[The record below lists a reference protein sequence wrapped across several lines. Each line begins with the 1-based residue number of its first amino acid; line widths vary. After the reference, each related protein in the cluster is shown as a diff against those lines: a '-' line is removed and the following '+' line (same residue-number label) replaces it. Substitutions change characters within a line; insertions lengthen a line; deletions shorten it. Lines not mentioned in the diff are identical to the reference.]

1 MAAKKKKT
9 TSKKKVTKKTVKKSN
24 TTSKK
29 GIEVKEK
36 NIKAIVEET
45 TKKKTSSKPKTTT
58 KKTTSKKSTNIE
70 KKTTSTPKKKVVKQK
85 QEKKVPLKTEEIE
98 TKVDIEVIEEPKKE
112 VNKTKK
118 SKKVKIE
125 NDLSQTQ
132 IDLLSVTEEVKEE
145 LSKEEITPT
154 DDIVEEPKKEVIEDI
169 FPIEEVKKE
178 NKFIKVLKS
187 IGKGFAWI
195 FIVLFPTIFK
205 YIWAF
210 LKLIGRTI
218 KKIFKRKPKEI
229 KNENKKEEIK
239 SDEILDKKSLR
250 YFYEL
255 DKSDLELI
263 RYRDTNP
270 LLWIFVFLINRK
282 RVLDFDMKKFKAK
295 FKFGTLKDK
304 ILIIIMLLLILMFAG
319 IVAFGVYII
328 VNAPEI
334 NTKELYASNSTTIYD
349 SEGNEITK
357 IGKNF
362 RDKVTYDELPEVLVD
377 AIVATE
383 DSRFFQ
389 HNGVDLARFTK
400 AAIGQVLGRSD
411 AGGGSTITM
420 QLSKKT
426 ASQDSTA
433 SGIKGIVRKFTDI
446 YEAVFVFE
454 KKYTK
459 EDILEFYVNYNYL
472 GGSAYGVQ
480 MASERYFSKDVSEL
494 TLTEAAM
501 IAGLFQ
507 SPDAYDPTQHPVAAQ
522 RRRDQVLS
530 LMYRHGYI
538 TKEECENAKKI
549 SIKSMLNTKGIRTS
563 EYYHF
568 VNTVVSE
575 VKKRTGDDPWEVSM
589 SIYTTMDRNKQNLV
603 NGLMSGETYKYKNDK
618 SQVGIAVLDVSNGAL
633 VAVGTN
639 RQNQDKNWN
648 YATSH
653 RHPGSTAKPVIDY
666 GPAIEYMGWGTGQT
680 IVDDK
685 MGYTSGGSIKNVDSS
700 YDGVTTI
707 KKALARSR
715 NIPAL
720 FTFQQVQKNGYNDQQ
735 LEMIRNLGWSPEVNE
750 ENNVIYETCSLG
762 GFDGVSPLESA
773 AAYSAFARG
782 GTYVEPYSFTKVIYN
797 DTGDTF
803 EVTPEKK
810 QAMSEETA
818 WLINNILTYA
828 VSSGNVKAGTVS
840 GTDVAGKTGTSS
852 VAASIKKSLGIKGNV
867 IRDSWINAYSP
878 DYAISLWYGYPETT
892 KEYHLTQSEGNSAK
906 KAIMQKLTKG
916 IMKTN
921 SKFKKPSGIVSAT
934 IELGSD
940 PLELATSATPD
951 NLKSN
956 EYFKKG
962 TAPSTKSTRF
972 APLPA
977 PSGLNYSADA
987 TSVNLTWKGIDTPDQ
1002 INLEYLKQYFKSSK
1016 IYEKWYEKYAQK
1028 RLEENIG
1035 IFGNGYGYRVY
1046 ITDAAGTRELG
1057 YTTQTSYTAPLSVY
1071 GSATYTVKASYPNYQ
1086 ANISSGISVEVK
1098 GANSSS
1104 GGSTPSPEEKPKANY
1119 SLTVATSTKT
1129 SEFVENYKNNGADSC
1144 VNLVKDGKGVNISA
1158 EKVSIIAKCYEGEGM
1173 IACDALDS
1181 NTTYRV
1187 IFTAYKDGEA
1197 IATLNMSTTP

>member
-1 MAAKKKKT
+1 MAAKKKK
-9 TSKKKVTKKTVKKSN
+9 SNNRKKVVKKPIKKSN

-36 NIKAIVEET
+36 NYKVQEEVKT
-45 TKKKTSSKPKTTT
+45 TAKKKTT
-58 KKTTSKKSTNIE
+58 KKTTKKVEPKKVT
-70 KKTTSTPKKKVVKQK
+70 KKTTEPKVKEVKKKEPKKKIV
-85 QEKKVPLKTEEIE
+85 ELKPEI
-98 TKVDIEVIEEPKKE
+98 IEEPKVEPIQQDIIEEVKPEPIKKE
-112 VNKTKK
+112 
-118 SKKVKIE
+118 KKVKLKKPKKIHIE
-125 NDLSQTQ
+125 DNLSQTN
-132 IDLLSVTEEVKEE
+132 IDLLSVTEEVNKELE
-145 LSKEEITPT
+145 TEEVKEEITT
-154 DDIVEEPKKEVIEDI
+154 VEP
-169 FPIEEVKKE
+169 PIEVPVEVKKP
-178 NKFIKVLKS
+178 NVFLNILKG
-187 IGKGFAWI
+187 IGKGIAWI

-210 LKLIGRTI
+210 IKLIGRGI
-218 KKIFKRKPKEI
+218 KKLFKRKPKEI
-229 KNENKKEEIK
+229 KEEDKKEPVITNEIV
-239 SDEILDKKSLR
+239 DKNSLR

-255 DKSDLELI
+255 DRTDLELI
-263 RYRDTNP
+263 RYRDKNP
-270 LLWIFVFLINRK
+270 FLWIFVFFINRK
-282 RVLDFDMKKFKAK
+282 RVLDFDMKKFRAK

-304 ILIIIMLLLILMFAG
+304 ILIIIMILLILMFAG

-362 RDKVTYDELPEVLVD
+362 RDKVTYDDLPEVLVD

-522 RRRDQVLS
+522 KRRDQVLS

-549 SIKSMLNTKGIRTS
+549 SIKSMLNTQGLRTS

-589 SIYTTMDRNKQNLV
+589 SIYTTMDRKKQDIV
-603 NGLMSGETYKYKNDK
+603 NGLMAGETYKYKNDK
-618 SQVGIAVLDVSNGAL
+618 SQVGIAITDVSNGAL

-648 YATSH
+648 YATSK

-685 MGYTSGGSIKNVDSS
+685 MGYTSGGTIKNVDSS

-735 LEMIRNLGWSPEVNE
+735 LEFVRGLGWTPEVNPD
-750 ENNVIYETCSLG
+750 NNIIYETCSLG
-762 GFDGVSPLESA
+762 GFDGVSPLESSS
-773 AAYSAFARG
+773 AYAAFARG
-782 GTYVEPYSFTKVIYN
+782 GTYIEPYSFTKAVYN
-797 DTGDTF
+797 DTGDVY
-803 EVTPEKK
+803 EVTPEKR
-810 QAMSEETA
+810 QVMSEETA
-818 WLINNILTYA
+818 WLITNILTYA
-828 VSSGNVKAGTVS
+828 VSSGNVKAGSVS

-878 DYAISLWYGYPETT
+878 DYSISLWYGYPETT
-892 KEYHLTQSEGNSAK
+892 KEYHLTQTEGNSAK

-921 SKFKKPSGIVSAT
+921 SKFKKPGGIVSAS

-940 PLELATSATPD
+940 PLELATANTPD
-951 NLKSN
+951 NLKST

-962 TAPSTKSTRF
+962 TAPSSKSTRF
-972 APLPA
+972 ANLEA
-977 PSGLNYSADA
+977 PTALNYSANA
-987 TSVNLTWKGIDTPDQ
+987 TSVLLSWKGIGLPDQ
-1002 INLEYLKQYFKSSK
+1002 INMEFLKDYFKSSK
-1016 IYEKWYEKYAQK
+1016 FYEKWYEKYAQK
-1028 RLEENIG
+1028 RYDENRG
-1035 IFGNGYGYRVY
+1035 IFGDGYGYRVY
-1046 ITDAAGTRELG
+1046 VTDAAGTRELG
-1057 YTTQTSYTAPLSVY
+1057 YTTQTTYTAPLPN
-1071 GSATYTVKASYPNYQ
+1071 GNATYTVKSSYPNYT
-1086 ANISSGISVEVK
+1086 ANMSAGVTVEFK

-1104 GGSTPSPEEKPKANY
+1104 GGDAPVIDEQPKAKY
-1119 SLTVATSTKT
+1119 SLTIASSTNT
-1129 SEFVENYKNNGADSC
+1129 ADFLDNFKNNGADNL
-1144 VNLVKDGKGVNISA
+1144 VNLIKDGKVVNISA
-1158 EKVSIIAKCYEGEGM
+1158 EKVTIAARCADTDGN
-1173 IACDALDS
+1173 AATCDALDVTKS
-1181 NTTYRV
+1181 YRV
-1187 IFTAYKDGEA
+1187 DFTATKDGNV
-1197 IATLNMSTTP
+1197 IATANMQTTP